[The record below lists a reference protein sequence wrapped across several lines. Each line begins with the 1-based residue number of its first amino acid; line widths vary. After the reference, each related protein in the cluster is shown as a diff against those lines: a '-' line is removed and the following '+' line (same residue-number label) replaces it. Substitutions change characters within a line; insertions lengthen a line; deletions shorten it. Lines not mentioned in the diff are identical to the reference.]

1 MDLKDRFLK
10 YVSFDTQSSEESTT
24 FPSTERQLVLLRHLA
39 EEMKGMGLTEVE
51 MDEHGYVMGTVPA
64 TPGFEDRPTIGFIA
78 HVDTSPDMSG
88 ANVKPRLI
96 EGYDGGD
103 IALNEEVTMRV
114 ADFPELSWFRGHTL
128 IVTDGTTLLG
138 ADDKAGVA
146 EIMTAVEYLMEH
158 PEVEHGRLRVGFTP
172 DEEVGRGVDYFNVE
186 RFGAKFAYTVD
197 GGFEGEL
204 EYENFNAASAKAHVQ
219 GRNVHPGY
227 AKNKMVN
234 ALQVATELNGLL
246 PAWERPEHTEGYEGF
261 FHLVGLSGT
270 VEEAEVSYIIRD
282 HDRARF
288 EARKRLMEEVAA
300 WLNGRYGE
308 GTVTLELKDQY
319 YNMKEMV
326 EPHPELIERAEE
338 AMRMAGVKPLVR
350 PIRGGT
356 DGARLSYMGLPCP
369 NLFTGGMNFHGRF
382 EYCSLDTM
390 RRAMETILNLAR
402 LWAKA

>member
-1 MDLKDRFLK
+1 MKDRFLK

-282 HDRARF
+282 HDCARF